1 MDDCDDTDGATS
13 PLTEWYADVD
23 LDGFGDANDVLASC
37 TQPSGYI
44 LDDQDC
50 DDADAQSNPIMAEIC
65 GDGVDNNC
73 DGDTTAAT
81 YVTQTLGDWAIFS
94 ASGDD
99 VSFFGCQVRAG
110 GSVISGG
117 ESIKI
122 SANRADTNG
131 LSDNGAVYFYDTTQ
145 LSGTGDPST
154 ATASSTARWLVIC
167 LEPLSQGWIPRRCI
181 LSGCQ
186 W

>member
-1 MDDCDDTDGATS
+1 QPSGYVDNTDDCDDTDVNTNPA
-13 PLTEWYADVD
+13 TEWYADVD
-23 LDGFGDANDVLASC
+23 LDGFGDAGDALVSC

-50 DDADAQSNPIMAEIC
+50 DDTDARSNPIMAEIC

-73 DGDTTAAT
+73 DGDTSASTCD
-81 YVTQTLGDWAIFS
+81 VTQTLADWATFS

-99 VSFFGCQVRAG
+99 ASFFGRQVRAA
-110 GSVISGG
+110 GSTISGV
-117 ESIKI
+117 ESVVV

-131 LSDNGAVYFYDTTQ
+131 LADNGAVYFYDTTQ

-154 ATASSTARWLVIC
+154 ATASIHGSVAGDMFGTIVA
-167 LEPLSQGWIPRRCI
+167 GM
-181 LSGCQ
+181 
-186 W
+186 